1 MLMLA
6 LIAVVNVLVIRIML
20 DGPINGTE
28 KMALVLSVIYESVM
42 GGFMS

>member
-20 DGPINGTE
+20 DGLINGIE
-28 KMALVLSVIYESVM
+28 KMGLVLSVIYENVM

>member
-20 DGPINGTE
+20 DGLINGIE
-28 KMALVLSVIYESVM
+28 KMGLALSVIYENVM